1 MANEPF
7 ITRKDLE
14 EVTQKVAIQNSKDIA
29 KPLVDQQKKNDL
41 KELEKSIEQKALF
54 QDIADGI
61 RGLGDSL
68 LKGLRDLIPKTDG
81 GLSKL
86 LGLGLGLLLAPFV
99 AFVDFLGQLG
109 IELNF
114 FTKGKAG
121 AWLKD
126 VKLRFKNFFVDIFDK
141 LKKSKLGKFITG
153 IVDKLK
159 NSKLFKSISSLFQK
173 VFGAGKGFFS
183 RLSGIFK
190 SIVKFATGGPF
201 KAIMKFAGAIGRI
214 LGKVFLPITIL
225 MSIFDFVKG
234 FMRGYEE
241 DGIIGGIKEG
251 FNDLFDGLVGGL
263 LRVLMWI
270 PTKIAE
276 WLGLDKVSKEIGKQT
291 EKMISAVKKA
301 FGGIVDLLVGIFT
314 WDTQKM
320 KEGLTAIWESI
331 VDLVM
336 APFSL
341 IGSFIEDIFDIDLDE
356 LFAPITDAF
365 ENINKWFNDMGN
377 KLSEFFSM
385 ETAKKFFNKL
395 NPFSDDDEGA
405 DATKIFNEQMRK
417 SKPLL
422 QDIPAGGFP
431 GGGSQ
436 MASVGDTSVTNS
448 SPTIINNIFNAP
460 SNNGIA
466 AMQRAFMS

>member
-7 ITRKDLE
+7 ITRTDLE

-61 RGLGDSL
+61 RELGDSL
-68 LKGLRDLIPKTDG
+68 LKGLKDLIPKTDG

-99 AFVDFLGQLG
+99 AFVAFLGQLG
-109 IELNF
+109 RELNF
-114 FTKGKAG
+114 FTKGKA
-121 AWLKD
+121 AIWLKN
-126 VKLRFKNFFVDIFDK
+126 FKQKFRAVFGNIFK
-141 LKKSKLGKFITG
+141 SLKNSKLGKFISNIIG
-153 IVDKLK
+153 KIK
-159 NSKLFKSISSLFQK
+159 NTKLFKLISSLFQR
-173 VFGAGKGFFS
+173 VFGPGKGFFS
-183 RLSGIFK
+183 RLSGIFS

-270 PTKIAE
+270 PTKIAD

-291 EKMISAVKKA
+291 ETFIQSIKDI
-301 FGGIVDLLVGIFT
+301 FGGLVDLVVGIFT

-320 KEGLTAIWESI
+320 KVAFTDIWNGL

-365 ENINKWFNDMGN
+365 DNITEWFSDMGN
-377 KLSEFFSM
+377 KLSDFFSM
-385 ETAKKFFNKL
+385 KTAEKFFNML
-395 NPFSDDDEGA
+395 NPFSGDDDEGA

-431 GGGSQ
+431 GG
-436 MASVGDTSVTNS
+436 AS
-448 SPTIINNIFNAP
+448 
-460 SNNGIA
+460 
-466 AMQRAFMS
+466 